1 MEKNELNRPSMGQE
15 VLNAMNEGSH
25 SIVPLR
31 GLLDS
36 IVVAASVESLKIDF
50 SKSYL
55 DLQNRVSMVEVVLCL
70 KDNPPSIQNELSKE
84 SAAANKEGTMP
95 GPDVVKRKNPDFNL
109 GDDNPNAIMN
119 ISDDE
124 KGQAKKSCQSQPTSG
139 IGLSV
144 LLSAK
149 PQLPTAWTCTRARA
163 MSGKK
168 DKSPLFMLL
177 EVNMLLHLLAR
188 YPYMDSSFMCI
199 YLCLHNNQSQSY
211 VPN

>member
-1 MEKNELNRPSMGQE
+1 
-15 VLNAMNEGSH
+15 
-25 SIVPLR
+25 
-31 GLLDS
+31 
-36 IVVAASVESLKIDF
+36 
-50 SKSYL
+50 
-55 DLQNRVSMVEVVLCL
+55 MVEVVLCL

-84 SAAANKEGTMP
+84 SAAANEEGTMP

-119 ISDDE
+119 ISDGE

-149 PQLPTAWTCTRARA
+149 PQLPTAWTCTRAKA

-199 YLCLHNNQSQSY
+199 YF
-211 VPN
+211 VPS